1 MLSPQLLSMV
11 TSILPRSNFH
21 TYIKP
26 TVNRLMNLKEST
38 RWFVV
43 IAEHPPNICPHS
55 NSIVSKKY
63 EVLREQEDEMAKKFN
78 VERVFAGIA
87 VPEHKTFM
95 VFKAP
100 SFEAV
105 RSLMVQTGFV
115 QTDEVTIRQV
125 ETYEEFGEE
134 VKTGPKPIF

>member
-1 MLSPQLLSMV
+1 M
-11 TSILPRSNFH
+11 
-21 TYIKP
+21 Y
-26 TVNRLMNLKEST
+26 
-38 RWFVV
+38 FVV
-43 IAEHPPNICPHS
+43 IAEHPPNLCPHS
-55 NSIVSKKY
+55 NSIVRKKF
-63 EVLREQEDEMAKKFN
+63 EEREAGGQGYEMAKKLN

-105 RSLMVQTGFV
+105 RSLMVQTGRV

-125 ETYEEFGEE
+125 ETYEEYGEE
-134 VKTGPKPIF
+134 VKTGPEPIF

>member
-1 MLSPQLLSMV
+1 
-11 TSILPRSNFH
+11 
-21 TYIKP
+21 
-26 TVNRLMNLKEST
+26 
-38 RWFVV
+38 
-43 IAEHPPNICPHS
+43 
-55 NSIVSKKY
+55 
-63 EVLREQEDEMAKKFN
+63 MAKKLN

-105 RSLMVQTGFV
+105 RSLMVQTGRV

-125 ETYEEFGEE
+125 ETYEFLGSLPLGGTTTLTPSSTNLSQIH
-134 VKTGPKPIF
+134 KSISFA